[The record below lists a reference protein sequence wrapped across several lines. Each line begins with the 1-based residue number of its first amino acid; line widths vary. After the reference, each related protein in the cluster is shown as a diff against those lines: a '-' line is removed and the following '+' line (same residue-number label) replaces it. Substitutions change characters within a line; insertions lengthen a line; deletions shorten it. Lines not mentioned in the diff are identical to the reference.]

1 MFNQFTLL
9 ANHEHIKEI
18 YIVHFIRKLQNDDIY
33 RQEECAE
40 VQSEKK
46 I

>member
-1 MFNQFTLL
+1 MFNGFTLIK
-9 ANHEHIKEI
+9 NHKHVKEI
-18 YIVHFIRKLQNDDIY
+18 YIIQFIRKLQNDDIY
-33 RQEECAE
+33 RQEGCAE

>member
-1 MFNQFTLL
+1 MFNRFTLL
-9 ANHEHIKEI
+9 ESHKRSKEI

-33 RQEECAE
+33 RQEGCAE